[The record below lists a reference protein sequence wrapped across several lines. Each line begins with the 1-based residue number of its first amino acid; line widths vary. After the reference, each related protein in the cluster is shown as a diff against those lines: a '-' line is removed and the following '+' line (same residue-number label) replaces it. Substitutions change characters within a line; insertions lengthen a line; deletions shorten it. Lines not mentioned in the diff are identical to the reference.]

1 MNLQSKIAHLQET
14 IFSLKE
20 ELLQMGEL
28 FLLQKKE
35 LEELGD
41 LCLAQKEELI
51 KKSEESEYSSIVPPK
66 FYDAPQI

>member
-1 MNLQSKIAHLQET
+1 
-14 IFSLKE
+14 
-20 ELLQMGEL
+20 MGEL